1 MNPIRHAVVAAALCA
16 LLAAPPA
23 SSASERSR
31 FFGVVAQTN
40 PSDAEFDRM
49 HAGGVSTYRMAI
61 SWPAIQPSAGAPFDW
76 TASDRLVAD
85 LTANRIEPLP
95 VLYGSP
101 CFVVACDPVASGQAT
116 PRPPTESAQAELAW
130 AEFIGEVVGRYGP
143 GGRFWSEHP
152 SLPER
157 PLRVWEIWNEPN
169 VPQFYAPTP
178 SVDGYTELLRISS
191 QAIRSADRGATILI
205 GGVAGD
211 PGKPGSI
218 EGSEFLEG
226 LYGAGARAYFDA
238 VALHPYSPGLAGVRR
253 QLVDVRR
260 VLDLHADFDT
270 PIWVTELGWGA
281 TDGSEGRFVESIDG
295 QAEMLLGAFGLMAA
309 KRKEW
314 NIDRALWYAWRD
326 PRPGQP
332 ACSWCRTAGLF
343 DAVGNPRPAWSAFA
357 ELSGGTP
364 VAPADLHNGE
374 DGGATWV
381 AAAVALVVAGA
392 AAAWTL
398 RRRRPAPRAA
408 GGGDTARTH

>member
-40 PSDAEFDRM
+40 PSDAEFERM
-49 HAGGVSTYRMAI
+49 HGGGVSTYRMAI
-61 SWPAIQPSAGAPFDW
+61 SWPAIQSSAGAPFDW

-101 CFVVACDPVASGQAT
+101 CFVVACDPVDSGQVS

-169 VPQFYAPTP
+169 VPEFYAPTP
-178 SVDGYTELLRISS
+178 SAEGYAELLRISAK
-191 QAIRSADRGATILI
+191 AIGSADPEATILI
-205 GGVAGD
+205 GGLPGD
-211 PGKPGSI
+211 PRKPGSI
-218 EGSEFLEG
+218 AGTEFLEG
-226 LYGAGARAYFDA
+226 LYRAGARAYFDA
-238 VALHPYSPGLAGVRR
+238 VAVHPYSPDLAGVRS
-253 QLVDVRR
+253 QLADVRR
-260 VLDLHADFDT
+260 VLDGRGDSET

-281 TDGSEGRFVESIDG
+281 TTNGDGRFVETIDG
-295 QAEMLLGAFGLMAA
+295 QAEMLLGAFELLEA

-314 NIDRALWYAWRD
+314 NVARALWYAWRD
-326 PRPGQP
+326 PPAGQP

-343 DAVGNPRPAWSAFA
+343 DAAGNPRPAWSAFA
-357 ELSGGTP
+357 ELTGGTP

-381 AAAVALVVAGA
+381 AAAVALVVLGA

-398 RRRRPAPRAA
+398 RRRRRAPRAA
-408 GGGDTARTH
+408 GGGDTARTR

>member
-1 MNPIRHAVVAAALCA
+1 MNRIRNAVVAAALCA

-40 PSDAEFDRM
+40 PSDAEFERM

-101 CFVVACDPVASGQAT
+101 CFVVACDPVDSGPAS

-205 GGVAGD
+205 GGLAGD

-332 ACSWCRTAGLF
+332 ACSWCRTAGLL
-343 DAVGNPRPAWSAFA
+343 DAAGKAKPSWAAFT
-357 ELSGGTP
+357 ELSTGAAGGSEIEPSSDGAAP
-364 VAPADLHNGE
+364 VWVVAGVAL
-374 DGGATWV
+374 AVCAV
-381 AAAVALVVAGA
+381 AAAWLLGGRSA
-392 AAAWTL
+392 A
-398 RRRRPAPRAA
+398 RQR
-408 GGGDTARTH
+408 